1 MIINDNF
8 NDNFYGFNDTAL
20 TALMIILTVLYFRLN
35 RTVPLEF
42 EKIQAFVSVINN
54 WLYK

>member
-1 MIINDNF
+1 MIIYDNF
-8 NDNFYGFNDTAL
+8 NDNFYGFIDTAL

-42 EKIQAFVSVINN
+42 EKIQAFISVIN
-54 WLYK
+54 Y

>member
-1 MIINDNF
+1 MIIYDNF

-54 WLYK
+54 